1 MNMDQALQTF
11 IVESRELLQD
21 MEDGLLRIEGEADQ
35 SESVNAIF
43 RAAHT
48 IKGSAGLFG
57 LDDIVAFTH
66 VLESVLD
73 KVRGGKLAIDPDLV
87 ALFLLCGDHMA
98 TLVNHVER
106 GSEAPS
112 ADEQLAGSA
121 LVEKLSRYL
130 DGQSTAAPQQSAVAP
145 PREPTVESSGGGL
158 VDNDNWHISLRFG
171 RDVLRNGMD
180 PLSFFRY
187 LGTLGEIV
195 RITTITDAMPPAAEM
210 DAESCYLGYE
220 INFKSAADKAAIEG
234 VFEFVREDCNI
245 HILPPHSRV
254 DDFVELIRDFPE

>member
-11 IVESRELLQD
+11 IVESRELLQE
-21 MEDGLLRIEGEADQ
+21 MEDGLLGIEHEADRT
-35 SESVNAIF
+35 ESINAIF

-66 VLESVLD
+66 VAESVLD
-73 KVRGGKLAIDPDLV
+73 KVRAGKLDLGAALV
-87 ALFLLCGDHMA
+87 ALFLSCGDHIA
-98 TLVNHVER
+98 TLVDCI
-106 GSEAPS
+106 A
-112 ADEQLAGSA
+112 AGENELGEDDRVKGA
-121 LVEKLSRYL
+121 GLMEKLSVYL
-130 DGQSTAAPQQSAVAP
+130 GAPKQAEAKNQAGMPQQTEAK
-145 PREPTVESSGGGL
+145 VEASGGGM

-195 RITTITDAMPPAAEM
+195 AISSLCDAMPPAAEM
-210 DAESCYLGYE
+210 DPESCYMGYE

-234 VFEFVREDCNI
+234 VFEFVREDCRI
-245 HILPPHSRV
+245 HIRKSV
-254 DDFVELIRDFPE
+254 V